1 MTEMSSGQTDRSVR
15 SEGNYEAGQQRYAVI
30 EFCNT
35 AEALWGKIR
44 SGNWD
49 WLGVKEDRNR
59 RRTTFVLGRPA
70 LPVGELTASVRGVM
84 MGATEGVN
92 GYRIATPQSERRGE
106 APSGVW
112 FASFEE
118 AQTAFA
124 RKQGELLDE
133 NRPGSALFKLTLLHD
148 GREVDTKLIVKARPT
163 ISKAPV
169 ILGFRYPASG
179 VSLPARRGECVAV
192 RTVRSEQAPTSKS
205 SGSVAFASAAA
216 IARVKLPTHTP
227 CSAVRRHHRGDRPG
241 QPPSGPRRQG
251 GQDRSRATLQPE
263 PAAAGAGPGD
273 PQSAAG
279 APAADSYPADH
290 RRHRRS

>member
-1 MTEMSSGQTDRSVR
+1 MTEMSSGQTGRSVR

-124 RKQGELLDE
+124 RKPGELLDE

-148 GREVDTKLIVKARPT
+148 GREVDTKLIVKARPNHLQD
-163 ISKAPV
+163 AGH
-169 ILGFRYPASG
+169 LGVSLPGLG
-179 VSLPARRGECVAV
+179 VSLPARVRPGEYVAV
-192 RTVRSEQAPTSKS
+192 RTVRSEQAPTREIFGIGRLRLGRGHRTSQ
-205 SGSVAFASAAA
+205 AADPHPMLGGPPPPPGGRG
-216 IARVKLPTHTP
+216 ISPGP
-227 CSAVRRHHRGDRPG
+227 VRRSTWWGKAAYPT
-241 QPPSGPRRQG
+241 S
-251 GQDRSRATLQPE
+251 SR
-263 PAAAGAGPGD
+263 
-273 PQSAAG
+273 
-279 APAADSYPADH
+279 
-290 RRHRRS
+290 